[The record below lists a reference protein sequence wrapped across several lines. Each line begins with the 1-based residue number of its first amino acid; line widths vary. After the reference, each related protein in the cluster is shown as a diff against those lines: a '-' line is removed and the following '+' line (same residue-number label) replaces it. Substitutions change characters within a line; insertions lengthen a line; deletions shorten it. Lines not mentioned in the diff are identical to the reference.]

1 MKILSDL
8 EKLVLYA
15 VRAESGS
22 TAEEISN
29 LIGED
34 LTGVKLAFDVLA
46 DEFFIMPCDFFGYKI
61 TDRGSFALLGY

>member
-1 MKILSDL
+1 MKSLEDT

-22 TAEEISN
+22 TANEISS

-34 LTGVKLAFDVLA
+34 LDIVELAFKVLI
-46 DEFFIMPCDFFGYKI
+46 DEYYIMPCELFGYKI